1 MTGKTDQVAV
11 NVASQ
16 EALLDDLEQQLRDGT
31 GFSIATLNLDH
42 VVKLRRD
49 PAFRKA
55 YLAHSHVTADGNPIV
70 WMSALA
76 GQPVSLVTGADLIEP
91 LIDRAARTGAKV
103 AFFGAT
109 ETSLTRAAEA
119 LLARWPTLDI
129 VFSQS
134 PAMGFDPESA
144 NSDAAIQA
152 LEASGARLCFIALG
166 APKQE
171 QFAARAQQ
179 VCRGTGFVSI
189 GAGLDFIAGEQTR
202 APEWMRRGKIEWIW
216 RLLENPRRLAGRY
229 ASCALVMP
237 SLAIRALRARSGG
250 DMRWH

>member
-1 MTGKTDQVAV
+1 MTGHADQVAV

-16 EALLDDLEQQLRDGT
+16 EVLLDALEQRLHDGT
-31 GFSIATLNLDH
+31 GFSVATLNLDH

-49 PAFRKA
+49 PAFRAA

-76 GQPVSLVTGADLIEP
+76 AQPVSLVTGADLIEP
-91 LIDRAARTGAKV
+91 LIDRAVRIGAKV

-109 ETSLTRAAEA
+109 DSSLTQAAKV
-119 LLARWPTLDI
+119 LKARWPTLDI
-129 VFSQS
+129 AFSQS
-134 PAMGFDPESA
+134 PAMGFDPEGPA
-144 NSDAAIQA
+144 ADAAIEA
-152 LEASGARLCFIALG
+152 LAASGAQLCFIALG

-179 VCRGTGFVSI
+179 RCPGTGFVSI

-202 APEWMRRGKIEWIW
+202 APAWMRRSKIEWIW
-216 RLLENPRRLAGRY
+216 RLQENPRRLAGRY
-229 ASCALVMP
+229 ASCALVLP
-237 SLAIRALRARSGG
+237 SLALRALRARASGK
-250 DMRWH
+250 MRWH